1 MSTVFDVAVVGLGAM
16 GSASV
21 YQLARKGKRV
31 LGIDQFDPPH
41 VFGSSHGATRVT
53 RQAIGEGEQF
63 VPLVLRSYE
72 IWPQI
77 EAAAGKQLLSITG
90 GLIMASERSDESPG
104 TSKFLDQTIK
114 SAAKFGIAHSVLDT
128 DQIRTRFPQFNLV
141 GDERGYYEPTMGFLR
156 PELCIESQIAL
167 AKTLGAEIHTHET
180 LLEFATRP
188 NGLRLRTSADQYD
201 VDHLVLSVGPWIA
214 SVIPEFASLFKVY
227 RQVLFWFD
235 LDAPIENYLPGKFPV
250 FIWAFSRD
258 HDNFVYG
265 FPAVDGLGGGVK
277 IASEQ
282 RSVES
287 EISNIDREVKRE
299 EVDEIYRKY
308 IQMRLPGVS
317 NRCLNAVT
325 CLYTC
330 LPDSGFVVD
339 VHPKH
344 SNVVIVSP
352 CSGHGF
358 KHSAAIG
365 EAVAELVVDGKSTLD
380 LSAFRITRF

>member
-1 MSTVFDVAVVGLGAM
+1 MPTVFDVAVVGLGAM

-41 VFGSSHGATRVT
+41 AFGSSHGATRVT
-53 RQAIGEGEQF
+53 RQAIGEGEEF

-114 SAAKFGIAHSVLDT
+114 SAAKFGIAHSVLDA
-128 DQIRTRFPQFNLV
+128 DQIRARFPQFNLV

-156 PELCIESQIAL
+156 PEPCIESQLAL
-167 AKTLGAEIHTHET
+167 AKTLGAEIHTNEK
-180 LLEFATRP
+180 LMEFATTT
-188 NGLRLRTSADQYD
+188 NGIRIRTSADQYD

-214 SVIPEFASLFKVY
+214 SVVPEFASLFKVY

-235 LDAPIENYLPGKFPV
+235 LDAAIENYLPGKFPV
-250 FIWAFSRD
+250 FIWAFSRH

-265 FPAVDGLGGGVK
+265 FPAIDGLGGGVK

-282 RSVES
+282 RNVES
-287 EISNIDREVKRE
+287 EISNVEREVKRE

-308 IQMRLPGVS
+308 VQMKLTGVS

-339 VHPKH
+339 FHPKH

-380 LSAFRITRF
+380 LSAFRLTRF

>member
-1 MSTVFDVAVVGLGAM
+1 MPTVFDVAVVGLGAM

-41 VFGSSHGATRVT
+41 SFGSSHGATRVT
-53 RQAIGEGEQF
+53 RQAIGEGEEF

-90 GLIMASERSDESPG
+90 GLIMASERFDESPG

-114 SAAKFGIAHSVLDT
+114 SAAKFGIAHSVLDA
-128 DQIRTRFPQFNLV
+128 DQIRARFPQFNLV

-156 PELCIESQIAL
+156 PEPCIESQLAL
-167 AKTLGAEIHTHET
+167 AKTLGAEIHTNEK
-180 LLEFATRP
+180 LMEFATTT
-188 NGLRLRTSADQYD
+188 NGIRIRTSAEQYV

-214 SVIPEFASLFKVY
+214 SVVPEFALLFKVY

-235 LDAPIENYLPGKFPV
+235 LDAAIENYLPGKFPV
-250 FIWAFSRD
+250 FIWAFSRH

-265 FPAVDGLGGGVK
+265 FPAIDGLGGGVK

-282 RSVES
+282 RNVES
-287 EISNIDREVKRE
+287 EISNVEREVKRE

-308 IQMRLPGVS
+308 VQMKLTGVS

-339 VHPKH
+339 FHPKH
-344 SNVVIVSP
+344 SNVMIVSP

-380 LSAFRITRF
+380 LSAFRLTRF

>member
-1 MSTVFDVAVVGLGAM
+1 MPTVFDVAVVGLGAM

-41 VFGSSHGATRVT
+41 SFGSSHGATRVT
-53 RQAIGEGEQF
+53 RQAIGEGEEF

-114 SAAKFGIAHSVLDT
+114 SAAKFGIAHSVLDA
-128 DQIRTRFPQFNLV
+128 DQIRARFPQFNLV

-156 PELCIESQIAL
+156 PEPCIESQLAL
-167 AKTLGAEIHTHET
+167 AKTLGAEIHTNEK
-180 LLEFATRP
+180 LMEFATTT
-188 NGLRLRTSADQYD
+188 NGIRIRTSAEQYV

-214 SVIPEFASLFKVY
+214 SVVPEFASLFKVY

-235 LDAPIENYLPGKFPV
+235 LDAAIENYLPGKFPV
-250 FIWAFSRD
+250 FIWAFSRH

-265 FPAVDGLGGGVK
+265 FPAIDGLGGGVK

-282 RSVES
+282 RNVES
-287 EISNIDREVKRE
+287 EISNVEREVKRE

-308 IQMRLPGVS
+308 VQMKLTGVS

-339 VHPKH
+339 FHPKH
-344 SNVVIVSP
+344 SNVMIVSP

-380 LSAFRITRF
+380 LSAFRLTRF

>member
-1 MSTVFDVAVVGLGAM
+1 
-16 GSASV
+16 
-21 YQLARKGKRV
+21 
-31 LGIDQFDPPH
+31 
-41 VFGSSHGATRVT
+41 
-53 RQAIGEGEQF
+53 
-63 VPLVLRSYE
+63 
-72 IWPQI
+72 
-77 EAAAGKQLLSITG
+77 
-90 GLIMASERSDESPG
+90 MASERSDESTG
-104 TSKFLDQTIK
+104 TSKFLDQTIQ

-128 DQIRTRFPQFNLV
+128 DQIRARFPQFNLV

-156 PELCIESQIAL
+156 PELCIESQLAL
-167 AKTLGAEIHTHET
+167 AKTLGAEIHTQEK
-180 LLEFATRP
+180 LLEFAATA
-188 NGLRLRTSADQYD
+188 NGIRLRTSADQYD

-227 RQVLFWFD
+227 RQLLFWFD

-250 FIWAFSRD
+250 FIWAFSRH

-265 FPAVDGLGGGVK
+265 FPAIDGPGGGVK

-287 EISNIDREVKRE
+287 EIFNIDSEVKRD

-339 VHPKH
+339 FHPKH
-344 SNVVIVSP
+344 SNVMIVSP

-365 EAVAELVVDGKSTLD
+365 EAVAELVVDGKSSIE
-380 LSAFRITRF
+380 LSAFRLTRF

>member
-1 MSTVFDVAVVGLGAM
+1 MPTVFDVAVVGLGAM

-41 VFGSSHGATRVT
+41 SFGSSHGATRVT
-53 RQAIGEGEQF
+53 RQAIGEGEEF

-90 GLIMASERSDESPG
+90 GLIMASERFDESPG

-114 SAAKFGIAHSVLDT
+114 SAAKFGIAHSVLDA
-128 DQIRTRFPQFNLV
+128 DQIRARFPQFNLV

-156 PELCIESQIAL
+156 PEPCIESQLAL
-167 AKTLGAEIHTHET
+167 AKTLGAEIHTNEK
-180 LLEFATRP
+180 LMEFATTT
-188 NGLRLRTSADQYD
+188 NGIRIRTSADQYD
-201 VDHLVLSVGPWIA
+201 VDHLVLSVGPWNA
-214 SVIPEFASLFKVY
+214 SVVPEFASLFKVY

-235 LDAPIENYLPGKFPV
+235 LDAAIENYLPGKFPV
-250 FIWAFSRD
+250 FIWAFSRH

-265 FPAVDGLGGGVK
+265 FPAIDGLGGGVK

-282 RSVES
+282 RNVES
-287 EISNIDREVKRE
+287 EISNVEREVKRE

-308 IQMRLPGVS
+308 VQMKLTGVS

-339 VHPKH
+339 FHPKH
-344 SNVVIVSP
+344 SNVMIVSP

-380 LSAFRITRF
+380 LSAFRLTRF